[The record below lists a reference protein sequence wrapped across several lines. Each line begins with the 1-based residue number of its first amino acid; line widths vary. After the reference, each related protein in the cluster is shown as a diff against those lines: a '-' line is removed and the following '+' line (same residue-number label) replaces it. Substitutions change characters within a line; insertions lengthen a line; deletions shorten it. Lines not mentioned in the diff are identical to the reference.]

1 MYLDF
6 RILANKKDC
15 KKERLMCFIQRHGLE
30 LHHNPDRA
38 LRAELPLSPGP
49 ARGGGHA
56 RNLPG
61 HPAHPS
67 GRAGRL
73 PAAGDLV
80 ASNLVQPH

>member
-1 MYLDF
+1 MQKQCPTC
-6 RILANKKDC
+6 ILFV
-15 KKERLMCFIQRHGLE
+15 LQRHGLE